1 MIAPVRDVRT
11 GKLVG
16 IHRTALADDGTGK
29 REMPPGLPSKMI
41 MGRAKGGAVM
51 LQPLSPRLGIAE
63 GIETALSAQRIFEM
77 PVWAT
82 LSAAGVQNFP
92 LIPGLKLL
100 TIFADHDEPGL
111 DAAIKCAKR
120 YSRAGIQVDVRYPTV
135 SGQDWNDLLKDESCQ

>member
-1 MIAPVRDVRT
+1 
-11 GKLVG
+11 
-16 IHRTALADDGTGK
+16 
-29 REMPPGLPSKMI
+29 

-82 LSAAGVQNFP
+82 LSAAGVQNLP
-92 LIPGLKLL
+92 LIPGLERL

-111 DAAIKCAKR
+111 NAARRCAAR
-120 YSRAGIQVDVRYPTV
+120 YSKAGTEVEVRYPPAFD
-135 SGQDWNDLLKDESCQ
+135 SDWNDYLKEQAGN